1 MNSTPRNPPRFLP
14 TLTEVVQAPN
24 FGAATAPKSPSTD
37 DIVRT
42 VMQSAGPLLEQRLAE
57 MAQGLLHNLMK
68 EQMALLQARLQAEME
83 ILVRQLASEAV
94 ISLSKTRHT

>member
-24 FGAATAPKSPSTD
+24 LGALSAPKTPSTD

-42 VMQSAGPLLEQRLAE
+42 VLQSVGPVMERRLAE
-57 MAQGLLHNLMK
+57 EAQGLLRVLVD
-68 EQMALLQARLQAEME
+68 EQMIILRACLREEME
-83 ILVRQLASEAV
+83 ILVRQVAAETVL
-94 ISLSKTRHT
+94 SLKDN